1 VKALIVED
9 DAKVARL
16 LSRVLQEEGFVVD
29 ACASA
34 ADAITLGASLRYD
47 LMVLDWMLPEGSGLD
62 VCRTLRRRGI
72 GAPIIMLTAR
82 GEVAERVLGLEAGA
96 DDYLCKP
103 FHVDEFLARVHA
115 VLRRSQ
121 GTASRFVVGPLEID
135 RPRRAAS
142 LRGAALDLTA
152 REFTLLAYLAQRAGQ
167 VVSRTELLAHAWE
180 ARFDPGSNLVEV
192 HVSRIRDKL
201 GVDAGCIETV
211 RGQGYRLRTEGA
223 P

>member
-1 VKALIVED
+1 VKALVVED

-29 ACASA
+29 ASTSA
-34 ADAITLGASLRYD
+34 ADAITLGASLSYD
-47 LMVLDWMLPEGSGLD
+47 LVVLDWMLPEGSGLE
-62 VCRTLRRRGI
+62 VCRTLRRKGI
-72 GAPIIMLTAR
+72 SAPIIMLTAR

-96 DDYLCKP
+96 DDYVCKP
-103 FHVDEFLARVHA
+103 FHVDELLARVHA

-121 GTASRFVVGPLEID
+121 GTVSRFAVGPLEID
-135 RPRRAAS
+135 RTRRAAT
-142 LRGAALDLTA
+142 LRGAPLDLTA

-201 GVDAGCIETV
+201 GGNAGCIETV
-211 RGQGYRLRTEGA
+211 RGQGYRLRGEGA

>member
-1 VKALIVED
+1 MKALIVED

-34 ADAITLGASLRYD
+34 ADAIQQGGSLGYD
-47 LMVLDWMLPEGSGLD
+47 LLVLDWMLPEGNGLD
-62 VCRTLRRRGI
+62 VCRTLRRKGI
-72 GAPIIMLTAR
+72 SAPIIMLTAR

-96 DDYLCKP
+96 DDYVCKP

-121 GTASRFVVGPLEID
+121 GTVARFEVGPLEVD
-135 RPRRAAS
+135 RTRRTAT
-142 LRGAALDLTA
+142 LRGVALDLTS

-167 VVSRTELLAHAWE
+167 AVSRTELLAHAWE

-201 GVDAGCIETV
+201 GDDAGCIETV
-211 RGQGYRLRTEGA
+211 RGQGYRLRA
-223 P
+223 PGEP

>member
-1 VKALIVED
+1 MVED

-34 ADAITLGASLRYD
+34 ADAITLGGSLSYD

-72 GAPIIMLTAR
+72 SAPIIMLTAR

-96 DDYLCKP
+96 DDYVCKP
-103 FHVDEFLARVHA
+103 FHVDELLARVHA

-121 GTASRFVVGPLEID
+121 GTVSRFAVGPLEID
-135 RPRRAAS
+135 RTRRAAT
-142 LRGAALDLTA
+142 LRGALLDLTA

-201 GVDAGCIETV
+201 GSDAGCIETV
-211 RGQGYRLRTEGA
+211 RGQGYRLRAEGA

>member
-1 VKALIVED
+1 MVED

-29 ACASA
+29 ACTSA
-34 ADAITLGASLRYD
+34 ADAITLGASLSYD

-62 VCRTLRRRGI
+62 VCRTLRRKGI
-72 GAPIIMLTAR
+72 SAPIIMLTAR

-96 DDYLCKP
+96 DDYVCKP
-103 FHVDEFLARVHA
+103 FHVDELLARVHA

-121 GTASRFVVGPLEID
+121 GTVSRFAVGPLEID
-135 RPRRAAS
+135 RTRRAAT
-142 LRGAALDLTA
+142 LRGALLDLTA

-211 RGQGYRLRTEGA
+211 RGQGYRLRAEGA